1 MKRFS
6 LFLLLTLVTMACLH
20 ADDYVYKTF
29 SYGLHFHLK
38 HNSSNANIAELYS
51 VKIYTKIAEREGRI
65 DIIIPDSIL
74 VKGKTY
80 YVTGISNKALN
91 DNVSYVTTVVIPR
104 TVTTIKK
111 NTFSH
116 CTNLTAIAIPNT
128 ITSIGKHAFHGT
140 KWYNQLP
147 DGAIYINNMLYAYKG
162 KIPRHRTITIKE
174 GTTKIL
180 EGAFQDC
187 KTLTAISLPQS
198 LKEIGKD
205 AFNGC
210 SSLKS
215 IALPKNIERIASGC
229 FANCTSLVSVSLPDG
244 LLHICSDAFTNC
256 TSLTSLVIPASV
268 HTIGGEVTQKQS
280 FHQAKDGTI
289 YITHNRFTN
298 PAFKNCSSLVSV
310 TISEGVRCIDNNA
323 FEGCTALRTIRIPN
337 SVYSIGAEAFKDC
350 NALTEIQF
358 GDSLRYVGYKA
369 FHTTPWYENLPD
381 GEVYIGK
388 TLYAYKGEMLTP
400 TAIKIQD
407 STITIAKGA
416 FAGYNQL
423 TDIRFPNTLETIE
436 DSAFYGCSALSTILL
451 PNSLQEVGW
460 EAFKNCSSLD
470 SIRLSDSLTNVGWK
484 AFHGTPRYDKQAD
497 DGVVYIN
504 DIAYSYKGS
513 MPENTSA
520 ELREGTK
527 FVAAGAFA
535 NQSNLTTIIIPQT
548 LQKINSYAFYKC
560 KSLNSITCMGTLP
573 PLCEQLVFTGK
584 MFPGDP
590 IEQIC
595 IYVPEN
601 AVKKYKKNINWKR
614 FTKILPL
621 SKKPNE

>member
-1 MKRFS
+1 M
-6 LFLLLTLVTMACLH
+6 FLLLTLVAIACLH
-20 ADDYVYKTF
+20 ADDYVYKTV

-38 HNSSNANIAELYS
+38 HNSSNGNTAELYS
-51 VKIYTKIAEREGRI
+51 VKIHTKIAEREGRI
-65 DIIIPDSIL
+65 DIVIPDSIL

-80 YVTGISNKALN
+80 YVTGISNTALN
-91 DNVSYVTTVVIPR
+91 DNASYVTTIVIPK
-104 TVTTIKK
+104 TITTIKE

-116 CTNLTAIAIPNT
+116 CPNLTAIVIPNT

-140 KWYNQLP
+140 SWYNKLP
-147 DGAIYINNMLYAYKG
+147 NGAVYINNILYAYKG
-162 KIPRHRTITIKE
+162 KIPRHKTITIKE

-180 EGAFQDC
+180 EGAFQGC
-187 KTLTAISLPQS
+187 NTLTAVSLPQS

-229 FANCTSLVSVSLPDG
+229 FANCTSLASVSLPDG

-256 TSLTSLVIPASV
+256 TSLTTLVIPASV
-268 HTIGGEVTQKQS
+268 HTIGGEVTNQLS

-289 YITHNRFTN
+289 NITHNRFTN

-310 TISEGVRCIDNNA
+310 TISEGVQCIDNNA
-323 FEGCTALRTIRIPN
+323 FEGCTALRAIRIPN

-350 NALTEIQF
+350 NALTDIQF

-381 GEVYIGK
+381 GVVYIGK

-400 TAIKIQD
+400 TAIEIQD
-407 STITIAKGA
+407 STITITKGA
-416 FAGYNQL
+416 FAGYTKL

-460 EAFKNCSSLD
+460 EAFRNCSSLD
-470 SIRLSDSLTNVGWK
+470 SIHLPDSITNVGWE
-484 AFHGTPRYDKQAD
+484 AFHGTPWYEKQA

-560 KSLNSITCMGTLP
+560 KSLNDITCMAAIP
-573 PLCEQLVFTGK
+573 PICEASVLDRTI
-584 MFPGDP
+584 FPNDP
-590 IEQIC
+590 IRRIC
-595 IYVPEN
+595 LYVPDN
-601 AVKKYKKNINWKR
+601 LVKSYKKDINWKKY
-614 FTKILPL
+614 TTILPL